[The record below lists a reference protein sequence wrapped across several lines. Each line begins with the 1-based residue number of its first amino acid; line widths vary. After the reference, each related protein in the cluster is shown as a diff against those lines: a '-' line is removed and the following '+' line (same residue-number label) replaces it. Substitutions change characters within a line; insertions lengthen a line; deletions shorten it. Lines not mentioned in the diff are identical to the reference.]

1 MSDEMRS
8 IGFLCPKCRQSVIVE
23 RSAFSLTAAPTKIA
37 CPCGGSEVRIDYEG
51 DRFRVEAPCVA
62 CGGKHIA
69 YCPEKNFLHQKA
81 LGFSCGKTGLDC
93 CYVGQDEAVYQA
105 IKRLEEAVDELDE
118 KQEESSFLNDVVMA
132 EVLGELKDI
141 AARGGISCACGSQDW
156 TLKVH
161 YSSVEVVCAHCGASL
176 RLPAATLDDLN
187 DLCCR
192 DKLLIRPSGR

>member
-1 MSDEMRS
+1 
-8 IGFLCPKCRQSVIVE
+8 
-23 RSAFSLTAAPTKIA
+23 
-37 CPCGGSEVRIDYEG
+37 
-51 DRFRVEAPCVA
+51 
-62 CGGKHIA
+62 
-69 YCPEKNFLHQKA
+69 
-81 LGFSCGKTGLDC
+81 GLDC

-105 IKRLEEAVDELDE
+105 IKRLEEAVHELDE

-161 YSSVEVVCAHCGASL
+161 YSSVEVVCARCGASL